1 MCLGEVGEAG
11 QTLDHLVDCV
21 VVDIVQPPDL
31 GLGLLPV
38 GGQNLSV
45 SAKLGHHLLH
55 SSLLV
60 TEHLLQL
67 GNLVKRVAVN
77 HILLLTPNYLLI
89 VSYKFGH
96 QGLDIGDLLR
106 QTWYIGVHPTQLVAA
121 GTGSP
126 LLKLIEDI
134 LKDRGFIKLLNQ
146 SGQPWIGLGKY
157 SSWKV
162 HFCHRKYKIYQISV
176 HPNQNLIN

>member
-11 QTLDHLVDCV
+11 QTLDHPVDCV
-21 VVDIVQPPDL
+21 VVDVVQPPDL
-31 GLGLLPV
+31 GLCLFPV
-38 GGQNLSV
+38 GGQDLSV

-60 TEHLLQL
+60 TNNLLQL
-67 GNLVKRVAVN
+67 GNFVRLGVAVN
-77 HILLLTPNYLLI
+77 HLLLLTPDYLLI

-106 QTWYIGVHPTQLVAA
+106 QTWHIGVHPTQLVAG

-134 LKDRGFIKLLNQ
+134 LKDRGYIKLLNQ

-162 HFCHRKYKIYQISV
+162 HFYHRKHKVFKIQYT
-176 HPNQNLIN
+176 LT